1 MKDANEDL
9 DPDEIAAELIAREGV
24 ADVRRMI
31 VLSKRL
37 EAAFTEFKTDN
48 DGGLRG
54 ALSCAEAFLDYLG
67 DKKPDWARIGLLNPL
82 AEIIVTLRALKDG
95 GTSQILTAN
104 SHRINRQRLTLSD
117 RAARGIISALVD
129 VVMTKR
135 PCSED
140 EACRVIARALRS
152 RDIPVSRG
160 LNEFK
165 DATTVKNWRKIASAG
180 RVDVDPDATTYACM
194 KERLLARSGPI
205 SKIIDEMLDGLFGVR
220 PPIVKS

>member
-67 DKKPDWARIGLLNPL
+67 DKKPDWARLGLLNPL
-82 AEIIVTLRALKDG
+82 GEIIETLRALKNG

-104 SHRINRQRLTLSD
+104 SHKIHKQRLTLSD
-117 RAARGIISALVD
+117 RAVRGSISALVD
-129 VVMTKR
+129 FVMAR
-135 PCSED
+135 RSCSED
-140 EACRVIARALRS
+140 EACGVVSRALKS
-152 RDIPVSRG
+152 RQLPLGRG
-160 LNEFK
+160 R
-165 DATTVKNWRKIASAG
+165 DVTTVKNWRKQASAG
-180 RVDVDPDATTYACM
+180 RVGVDPDATTYARM
-194 KERLLARSGPI
+194 KEHLLSRTEPLDMII
-205 SKIIDEMLDGLFGVR
+205 STVLDGIFGVR
-220 PPIVKS
+220 PPTAKS